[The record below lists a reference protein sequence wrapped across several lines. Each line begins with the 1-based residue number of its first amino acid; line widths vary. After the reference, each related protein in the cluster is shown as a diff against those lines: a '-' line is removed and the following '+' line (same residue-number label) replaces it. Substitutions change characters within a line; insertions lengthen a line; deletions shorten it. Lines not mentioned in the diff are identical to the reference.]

1 MGGAGSSVTG
11 IYHSMEGT
19 GDAESSVCG
28 RTSRYVSFGDA
39 ADAAT
44 DRFRQQYLQKLTDGQ
59 EVRLAEMID
68 DEPKTRCVLLLF
80 KRLPRWKQNRRHCHA
95 MM

>member
-1 MGGAGSSVTG
+1 MGCAGSSVTG

-28 RTSRYVSFGDA
+28 RTSRVCFFWDA

-44 DRFRQQYLQKLTDGQ
+44 DRFQAAVLQKLTDGQ
-59 EVRLAEMID
+59 EVRLAGKID
-68 DEPKTRCVLLLF
+68 RIEPKNQMRLLLL
-80 KRLPRWKQNRRHCHA
+80 KDCTVEAECRHCHA